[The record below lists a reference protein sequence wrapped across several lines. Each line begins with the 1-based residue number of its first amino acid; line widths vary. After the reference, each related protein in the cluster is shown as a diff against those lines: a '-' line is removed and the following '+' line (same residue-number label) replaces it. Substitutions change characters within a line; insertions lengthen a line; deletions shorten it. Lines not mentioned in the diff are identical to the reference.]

1 MFGAHA
7 EKFCERPQ
15 LEENISGGRGYSSE
29 NTCFSVRDS
38 RAPDEQRATHR
49 TSKTMAL
56 QFPNVSRNYDAEH
69 RRIRFWGHDN
79 ALEVSF
85 FLDENAIFRLNPRT
99 KNVED
104 GMLGTFD
111 ESIDKIHQV
120 AGRLY
125 ASGKR
130 SFYVLAAEDFK

>member
-1 MFGAHA
+1 LRF
-7 EKFCERPQ
+7 RP
-15 LEENISGGRGYSSE
+15 R
-29 NTCFSVRDS
+29 FSRS
-38 RAPDEQRATHR
+38 TRAARNQQDVE
-49 TSKTMAL
+49 TMAL

-69 RRIRFWGHDN
+69 RRIRFWGHDD

-130 SFYVLAAEDFK
+130 SFYVLAADDFK